1 MKILL
6 NNSITKVI
14 VYKKC
19 VDQYS
24 HLSIESDFKIK
35 IGRKWFIFPVYE
47 TIPSAVMRW
56 GWSKK
61 EFVSS
66 VEDFKDEKR
75 YIENGEIYFY
85 PHCTFYMNDGSKED
99 MYFQTEENLLLYIK
113 QFQTEN
119 NHIIIN

>member
-19 VDQYS
+19 EYCYP
-24 HLSIESDFKIK
+24 LSIENNFKRK
-35 IGRKWFIFPVYE
+35 IGKKWFIFPVYE
-47 TIPSAVMRW
+47 IIPSAVVRW
-56 GWSKK
+56 SWANK
-61 EFVSS
+61 EFVCY
-66 VEDFKDEKR
+66 VEDFESDKI
-75 YIENGEIYFY
+75 YIEDGKMYHY

-99 MYFQTEENLLLYIK
+99 MYFQTEENLSLYIR

-119 NHIIIN
+119 KHIIIN

>member
-1 MKILL
+1 MKIIL

-24 HLSIESDFKIK
+24 NLSIENNFKRK

-47 TIPSAVMRW
+47 IIPSAVVKY
-56 GWSKK
+56 GWSNK
-61 EFVSS
+61 EFICS
-66 VEDFKDEKR
+66 VENFKNDKR
-75 YIENGEIYFY
+75 YIENGEIYFL
-85 PHCTFYMNDGSKED
+85 PHCTFHMNDGSKED

-113 QFQTEN
+113 QITKEN
-119 NHIIIN
+119 KHIIIK